1 MRPIRLP
8 EPPSPTL
15 GVPEIFEN
23 GAYSVIRRAVVIGN
37 GFPGSEN
44 QSLGLIHALGLA
56 DNHVLY
62 RVTRPSGGINE
73 WLRWLPVSLHKIL
86 YSIIM
91 RIYSYSRFIVSRG
104 KKLAPLPLENRGSV
118 GLSSILEA
126 DSKQIV
132 EYGSAKVNE
141 KQPQQK
147 RPPRPPPPTALGF
160 GDDDED
166 DVEKEISRQAAK
178 NKSLKDSKYIKTLMG
193 KAEERKRQHDVI
205 FEKNLAKERSK
216 EDHLFADKD
225 KFVTAAYKRKL
236 AEQEKWMEEER
247 LRELREQKEDV
258 TKKSDLSDFYFNLG
272 KNVALGAKD
281 LLSKKQEKQ
290 DKQSEFRKPEKPY
303 DEVAGETSDRNHA
316 PTDSK
321 FALDSSSVKE
331 AHQKETS
338 PPRRSSEP
346 LDPEPVSDKPVSGTS
361 TEVKNPAEQSSANQ
375 LNPDHHKRNQDALA
389 AAKERFLARKKAKQQ

>member
-62 RVTRPSGGINE
+62 VSSSISLNSLITKKIYAFLFLLVQLDWFCWNFHNLREIRVLLFIFRLMFRVFVPDRSLMQRVTRPSGGINE

-104 KKLAPLPLENRGSV
+104 KKLAPLPSENRGSV

-132 EYGSAKVNE
+132 NMARESYE
-141 KQPQQK
+141 K
-147 RPPRPPPPTALGF
+147 
-160 GDDDED
+160 
-166 DVEKEISRQAAK
+166 
-178 NKSLKDSKYIKTLMG
+178 
-193 KAEERKRQHDVI
+193 
-205 FEKNLAKERSK
+205 
-216 EDHLFADKD
+216 
-225 KFVTAAYKRKL
+225 
-236 AEQEKWMEEER
+236 
-247 LRELREQKEDV
+247 
-258 TKKSDLSDFYFNLG
+258 
-272 KNVALGAKD
+272 
-281 LLSKKQEKQ
+281 
-290 DKQSEFRKPEKPY
+290 
-303 DEVAGETSDRNHA
+303 
-316 PTDSK
+316 
-321 FALDSSSVKE
+321 
-331 AHQKETS
+331 
-338 PPRRSSEP
+338 
-346 LDPEPVSDKPVSGTS
+346 
-361 TEVKNPAEQSSANQ
+361 
-375 LNPDHHKRNQDALA
+375 
-389 AAKERFLARKKAKQQ
+389 